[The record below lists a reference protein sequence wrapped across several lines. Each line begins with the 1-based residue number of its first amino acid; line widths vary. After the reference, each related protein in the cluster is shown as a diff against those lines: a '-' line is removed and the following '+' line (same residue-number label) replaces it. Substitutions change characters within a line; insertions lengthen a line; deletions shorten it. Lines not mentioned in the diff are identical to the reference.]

1 MTKNYNGMF
10 GTTAKVTLVD
20 TAAIE
25 NSVSGVVMQVC
36 TYADFQDVLHWNNLW
51 DIYYQG
57 ATGNSKYIQQA
68 SDFET
73 FSMRF
78 WPCGWC

>member
-36 TYADFQDVLHWNNLW
+36 TYADFQDVLH
-51 DIYYQG
+51 
-57 ATGNSKYIQQA
+57 
-68 SDFET
+68 
-73 FSMRF
+73 
-78 WPCGWC
+78 